1 MFCIVSALLFKK
13 NMKKR
18 FFLSLITIVA
28 GCVTI
33 QAQAKKWTLEECVQY
48 AIKNNISIKQT
59 ELDSKVALIDKR
71 GAIGKFLPSVNAS
84 ASHSWNIGLNQDI
97 TTGLLQNQTTQFTSA
112 GVNVGIDIYRGLQN
126 QNNLRKANLS
136 ILASQYQLVK
146 MQEDVALNVANAF
159 LQVLFN
165 KENLK
170 VQKEQLGIN
179 EKQFSRSQELV
190 NAGSI
195 PRGDLLD
202 IKATV
207 ALNNQNVI
215 VAENALLISKLSLSQ
230 LLQLKDFENFEVVDD
245 TNINDEN
252 NILAQSPSAIYS
264 KALETKIESKIART
278 NLEIAQKN
286 LEISRGAHMPTIQ
299 GFYSFNSRVAYSDRI
314 TGVVPNAA
322 SPTSVVGFVEGTNQN
337 VLAPN
342 FSRVLGGPEPFF
354 DQFSNNKGQSFG
366 VQISIPILNGFSVS
380 NNIERSKVSLDKSKI
395 AVEQQDLDLQ
405 RNVFTAFADA
415 KGALNTYESSLAALE
430 ARQGAYDYA
439 KEKYD
444 VGLMNSF
451 DFNQSQTL
459 LTNAQSEVIRTK
471 YDYIFKIKILEF
483 YFGISLIK
491 N

>member
-1 MFCIVSALLFKK
+1 
-13 NMKKR
+13 MKKR
-18 FFLSLITIVA
+18 SFLSLIVILIFS
-28 GCVTI
+28 VTI
-33 QAQAKKWTLEECVQY
+33 QAQSKKWTLEECVKY
-48 AIKNNISIKQT
+48 ALQNNISIKQS
-59 ELDSKVALIDKR
+59 ELDSKNVLIDKK
-71 GAIGKFLPSVNAS
+71 GAIGKFLPSLNAS

-112 GVNVGIDIYRGLQN
+112 GANVGIDIYRGLQN

-136 ILASQYQLVK
+136 IMASKYQLVK
-146 MQEDVALNVANAF
+146 MQEDIALNVANAF

-179 EKQFSRSQELV
+179 EKQLSRSEELV
-190 NAGSI
+190 KAGSI

-215 VAENALLISKLSLSQ
+215 VADNALLISKLSLAQ
-230 LLQLKDFENFEVVDD
+230 LLQLKEFEDFDVVDD
-245 TNINDEN
+245 TNIKDDND
-252 NILAQSPSAIYS
+252 ILGQMPNVIYQKAVES
-264 KALETKIESKIART
+264 KTELKIART

-286 LEISRGAHMPTIQ
+286 VQIAKGAFQPTIQ

-314 TGVVPNAA
+314 VGVVPNV
-322 SPTSVVGFVEGTNQN
+322 SNPTSIVGFVDGTNQN
-337 VLAPN
+337 VLSPN
-342 FSRVLGGPEPFF
+342 FTRVLGNPLPFF

-366 VQISIPILNGFSVS
+366 VQLSVPIFNGFSVH
-380 NNIERSKVSLDKSKI
+380 NNVERSKVNLEKSRI
-395 AVEQQDLDLQ
+395 TLEQQNLDLQ

-415 KGALNTYESSLAALE
+415 KGALNTYESSVVALE
-430 ARQGAYDYA
+430 ARQGAYNYA
-439 KEKYD
+439 KEKYA

-459 LTNAQSEVIRTK
+459 LTNAQSEVLRTK

-483 YFGISLIK
+483 YFGIPLIK